1 MLSCI
6 SACAD
11 SRALLIA
18 YNYVV
23 FFIWLFFFFLRIRRP
38 PRSKRTDTLFPYTT
52 LFRSPDTLV
61 YASLSRGYKAGTFP
75 VVGASLINQFNPVT
89 QESVLSYE
97 AGIKATL
104 FDRLLQLNAAGFY
117 YDYTDKQLRGKILD
131 PVFGPLEA
139 LVTIPTSHVQ
149 GIEAQ
154 AILRPVRDLVIDT
167 SLTHVRSKIDRF
179 VGVSSAGV
187 LGD

>member
-1 MLSCI
+1 M
-6 SACAD
+6 
-11 SRALLIA
+11 
-18 YNYVV
+18 
-23 FFIWLFFFFLRIRRP
+23 IRRP
-38 PRSKRTDTLFPYTT
+38 PRATRTDTLFPYTT
-52 LFRSPDTLV
+52 LFRS
-61 YASLSRGYKAGTFP
+61 
-75 VVGASLINQFNPVT
+75 
-89 QESVLSYE
+89 
-97 AGIKATL
+97 
-104 FDRLLQLNAAGFY
+104 DRMLQLNAAGFY
-117 YDYTDKQLRGKILD
+117 YDYTYKQLRGKILD